1 LGEPHSSSLKRPV
14 KDVRLKK
21 NPSQAALHVQSPD
34 EKNKGMPEEV
44 SSYKETK
51 GKRREK
57 AVLVFS

>member
-1 LGEPHSSSLKRPV
+1 M
-14 KDVRLKK
+14 KK